1 MKFYK
6 CVFLSFLVI
15 LISITFTYGQVR
27 IACIGNSI
35 TYGSKLP
42 DRLKQSYP
50 AQLQEMLGKDY
61 KVMNFGVSG
70 ATLLKKGNKPY
81 VNTADYKEALNSS
94 PDIVLIKLG
103 TNDTKL
109 INRSSLH
116 EYKENYKELIYAFR
130 NLPSKPR
137 VILLTPIT
145 IFVVD
150 STQIWDTVLTRSI
163 IPFIQELAYEE
174 NLELIDLHRLF
185 LDKENLLKDK
195 VHPNEIGAKVIA
207 NRLKEQIADVK
218 TKPFAIKS
226 KIKDLV
232 KVSSFYGFTD
242 LEFVFKGHTAH
253 LVLPK
258 AAAKGKPWIWRARF
272 WGHEPQTDVALLER
286 GYHVAYCDVSE
297 LFGNKEAIELWDSF
311 YKALHQ
317 MGLSKKVTLEGMS
330 RGGVYVYNWAAVNP
344 KKVSCIYADNPVLDL
359 MSWPGGFGKGPGS
372 KKEWELFK
380 KDFGYLTDEEAK
392 ASKQSPIDKIALIA
406 KGKYPIL
413 HVCGDKDELV
423 PIAENTMLFEKLL
436 LKAGKK
442 ITVIHKKEAKHHPHS
457 LPNPEVIVDFIL
469 KANQ

>member
-1 MKFYK
+1 MKLYK
-6 CVFLSFLVI
+6 YIFFSLLAI
-15 LISITFTYGQVR
+15 FTSLAFAYGQVR

-42 DRLKQSYP
+42 DRLTQSYP

-61 KVMNFGVSG
+61 NVMNFGVSG

-81 VNTADYKEALNSS
+81 INTAVYKEALNSL

-109 INRSSLH
+109 INRTRLQDF
-116 EYKENYKELIYAFR
+116 KENYKELINAFR
-130 NLPSKPR
+130 SLPSKPR
-137 VILLTPIT
+137 VILLTPVT
-145 IFVVD
+145 VFTTD
-150 STQIWDTVLTRSI
+150 STQIWDDILTWSI
-163 IPFIQELAYEE
+163 IPFTQEIAYEE

-185 LDKENLLKDK
+185 LDKENLLQDK

-207 NRLKEQIADVK
+207 NRLKEQIADLK
-218 TKPFAIKS
+218 TRPFAVKS
-226 KIKDLV
+226 KIKNLV

-272 WGHEPQTDVALLER
+272 WGHEPQTEVALLER

-311 YKALHQ
+311 YKALHK
-317 MGLSKKVTLEGMS
+317 MGLSNKVTLEGMS
-330 RGGVYVYNWAAVNP
+330 RGGVYIYNWAAVNP
-344 KKVSCIYADNPVLDL
+344 KKISCIYADNPVVDL

-380 KDFGYLTDEEAK
+380 KDFGYQTDEQAK
-392 ASKQSPIDKIALIA
+392 ASKHSPIDKIALIA
-406 KGKYPIL
+406 KGRYPIL
-413 HVCGDKDELV
+413 HICGDKDELV
-423 PIAENTMLFEKLL
+423 PMEENTIPFEKLL
-436 LKAGKK
+436 LRAGGN

-457 LPNPEVIVDFIL
+457 LQNPEVIVDFIL
-469 KANQ
+469 KANH

>member
-1 MKFYK
+1 M
-6 CVFLSFLVI
+6 
-15 LISITFTYGQVR
+15 
-27 IACIGNSI
+27 
-35 TYGSKLP
+35 
-42 DRLKQSYP
+42 KQSYP